1 MYLKILDERRIH
13 ILREISEKIDVGVYY
28 MAGGTAL
35 ALQLGLRKSVDFD
48 FFVPH
53 KFHAELLLDQLK
65 SLNYPLETINV
76 YDGTCDVLL
85 DGVQVSFFYYPQKML
100 RPYVE
105 EKGWKRL
112 RMAGPEDIAV
122 MKAAAIGA
130 RGAKKDFFDL
140 YQILHLT
147 NFGIK
152 DLVDGLFVKFGD
164 KHDFSYIGM
173 GLNYFEDAETENL
186 PETYLKYNWEEIK
199 KYFSEI
205 QEPFFKELRLRSS
218 ISNPS

>member
-1 MYLKILDERRIH
+1 MYLEILDERRNH
-13 ILREISEKIDVGVYY
+13 ILREIVEKVDIGVYY

-35 ALQLGLRKSVDFD
+35 ALQLGHRKSVDFD

-65 SLNYPLETINV
+65 NLNYPLETINV
-76 YDGTCDVLL
+76 CDGTCDVLL

-105 EKGWKRL
+105 EKEWEHL
-112 RMAGPEDIAV
+112 RMAGLEDIAV
-122 MKAAAIGA
+122 MKAVAIGS

-140 YQILHLT
+140 YHILHRMD
-147 NFGIK
+147 FGIK
-152 DLVDGLFVKFGD
+152 DLVDGLFVKFGE

-173 GLNYFEDAETENL
+173 GLNYFEDAETEIL
-186 PETYLKYNWEEIK
+186 PETFVKYNWKEIK

-205 QEPFFKELRLRSS
+205 QEPFFTELRLRSRLS
-218 ISNPS
+218 DPE